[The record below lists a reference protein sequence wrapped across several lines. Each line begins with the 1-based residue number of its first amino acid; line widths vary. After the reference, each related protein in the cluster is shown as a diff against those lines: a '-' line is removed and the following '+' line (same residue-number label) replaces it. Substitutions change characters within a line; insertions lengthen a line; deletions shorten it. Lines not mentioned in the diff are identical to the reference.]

1 MPVKPIVK
9 KSNLDQFYTKIE
21 VAQLCMDYLYF
32 YTNEDSI
39 FLEPSVGAG
48 SFYNLLPFRKVGY
61 EIDTNCS
68 LNGVW
73 IKDFLSVESLL
84 FPKKL
89 LVIVGNPPFGS
100 RNKLTNAFIKQS
112 VKFSNIVA
120 FILPNVYKKETM
132 QRVFP
137 ADFSLVEDINLP
149 KNSFLL
155 DGKEYHVPCCFQIWI
170 KNYPI
175 NLRESVKEKSYTED
189 FIFKKTGNYFIF
201 GAAPSK
207 IILREQV
214 TSNNRG
220 YYLTP
225 KTEKVID
232 NLRNINWNN
241 YALSSVNG
249 NVSWFTKQMIIGIYN
264 HNIK

>member
-9 KSNLDQFYTKIE
+9 KSNLDQFYTKAE
-21 VAQLCMDYLYF
+21 VAELCTKSLSK
-32 YTNEDSI
+32 YTNENSI
-39 FLEPSVGAG
+39 FLEPSVGTG
-48 SFYNLLPFRKVGY
+48 SFYNMLPIRKVGY
-61 EIDTNCS
+61 EIDPNCS
-68 LNGVW
+68 LEGVW

-84 FPKKL
+84 FSKEL

-100 RNKLTNAFIKQS
+100 RNKLTNAFIKKS
-112 VKFSNIVA
+112 IELSDIVA
-120 FILPNVYKKETM
+120 FILPNVYRKETM
-132 QRVFP
+132 QRVFSV
-137 ADFSLVEDINLP
+137 DFSLVEDIDLP

-155 DGKEYHVPCCFQIWI
+155 DEKEYHVPCCFQIWI
-170 KNYPI
+170 KQYPI
-175 NLRESVKEKSYTED
+175 NLRESIKENSYTED
-189 FIFKKTGNYFIF
+189 FIFEKTGNYFIF

-214 TSNNRG
+214 TKNNRG

-225 KTEKVID
+225 KIEKVID

-264 HNIK
+264 DNIK